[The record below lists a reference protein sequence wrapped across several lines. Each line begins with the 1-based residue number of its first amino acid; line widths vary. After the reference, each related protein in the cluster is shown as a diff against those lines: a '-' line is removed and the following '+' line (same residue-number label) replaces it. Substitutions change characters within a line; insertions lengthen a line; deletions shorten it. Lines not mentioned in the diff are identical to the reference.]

1 MKNLIEETTKNIIS
15 GNEISK
21 ETALKLININDDDSD
36 LLNVLL
42 ESADKIREH
51 YCGDTVELCSI
62 INAKSGLCSEDCKF
76 CSQSAHHNTSCD
88 QYGLLEYKK
97 IYDRA
102 KEMED
107 KGVHKFSLVT
117 SGYGISDE
125 RELTELCDTYHQLH
139 EETKISLCASHGI
152 IDEAQA
158 KALKDSGVKTYHH
171 NIETCKSY
179 YDKICTSHTYEKRVE
194 TIKAAKKAGLSVCC
208 GGIIGLGESLED
220 RIDLALEV
228 KALDIDSVPIN
239 VLMPI
244 EGTPLQNV
252 ETLKPMEILKT
263 LAVFRFILP
272 KAKIRYGGG
281 RMLLGD
287 YQELGLKAGVNA
299 LLTGNYLTTVGN
311 DTESDI
317 KMIKNAELI
326 LK

>member
-1 MKNLIEETTKNIIS
+1 MRNLIKETTQSIIN
-15 GNEISK
+15 GHEISK
-21 ETALKLININDDDSD
+21 ENAIKLINISD
-36 LLNVLL
+36 ENESLMEHLLQ
-42 ESADKIREH
+42 SADKIRAH
-51 YCGDTVELCSI
+51 YCGNTVELCSI

-76 CSQSAHHNTSCD
+76 CSQSAHYNTSCD
-88 QYGLLEYKK
+88 QHGLLEYKK

-107 KGVHKFSLVT
+107 QGVHKFSLVT
-117 SGYGISDE
+117 SGYGIDDQKD
-125 RELTELCDTYHQLH
+125 LDELCDTYLQLH
-139 EETKISLCASHGI
+139 KETEISLCASHGI
-152 IDEAQA
+152 IDEFQA
-158 KALKDSGVKTYHH
+158 KALKDSGVETYHH
-171 NIETCKSY
+171 NIETCKNY

-220 RIDLALEV
+220 RINLAFEI

-239 VLMPI
+239 ALMPI
-244 EGTPLQNV
+244 EGTPFEKV
-252 ETLKPMEILKT
+252 EALKPMEILKT

-272 KAKIRYGGG
+272 KAKIRYAGG

-287 YQELGLKAGVNA
+287 YQKLGLKSGVNA

-311 DTESDI
+311 DTERDS
-317 KMIKNAELI
+317 KMIEDAELV